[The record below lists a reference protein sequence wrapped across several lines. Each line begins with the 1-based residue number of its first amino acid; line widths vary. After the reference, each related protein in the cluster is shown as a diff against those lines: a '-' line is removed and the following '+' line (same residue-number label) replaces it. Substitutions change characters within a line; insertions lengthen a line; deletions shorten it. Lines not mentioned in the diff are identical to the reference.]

1 MKSEVSLSRRASQ
14 PNMAQVQRWQLL
26 SFGPCLSWGDAMA
39 WGLYTFIIL
48 YMICCNHSGLASQR
62 FKNTS
67 TQLVSNDLFVLRHPL
82 PNFQRPCGSK
92 RYKIFVGTTSNG
104 QDKRTG
110 RQVDPRAAAQQA
122 KFWWVFRGGLDVCV
136 WSSQIDKRQVSS

>member
-1 MKSEVSLSRRASQ
+1 
-14 PNMAQVQRWQLL
+14 
-26 SFGPCLSWGDAMA
+26 
-39 WGLYTFIIL
+39 
-48 YMICCNHSGLASQR
+48 MICCNHSGLASQR
-62 FKNTS
+62 FENTA

-92 RYKIFVGTTSNG
+92 RCKIFVGTTSNG

-136 WSSQIDKRQVSS
+136 